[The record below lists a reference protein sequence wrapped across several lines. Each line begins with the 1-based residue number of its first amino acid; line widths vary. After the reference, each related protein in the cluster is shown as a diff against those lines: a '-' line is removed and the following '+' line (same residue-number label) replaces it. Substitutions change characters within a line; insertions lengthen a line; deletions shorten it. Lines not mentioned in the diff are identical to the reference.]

1 MDMKKYIMI
10 IAAAILLTACDDTMG
25 EALSVRSL
33 ETIRLTA
40 NVNSENEMTRASSGD
55 NLQNTQFVSGKQI
68 FVEAYETG
76 QTTAYT
82 SGIYTT
88 GNAGT
93 LTGGLYYPANN
104 SAVDLC
110 AYYPSSITSAST
122 AFSVSND
129 QRTEANYQASDLMYA
144 TKLTNKSSNATH
156 NLTFNH
162 ALTKIVVNIV
172 PGDGMTNADITTYP
186 AVTAVKINGTVLSA
200 QLSIS
205 GGAITASKTATGSA
219 ADINITGTS
228 LSNIGIIVPQTVP
241 AGEFITVIFNSESYT
256 YSLSSATTF
265 EAGKVY
271 TYTMT
276 LDARGIIFGEPTITD
291 WASGNRD
298 MSTSTI
304 ISDWVGS

>member
-1 MDMKKYIMI
+1 MDMKKYITL
-10 IAAAILLTACDDTMG
+10 AAVILLCACDDTTG
-25 EALSVRSL
+25 EGLDVRSL
-33 ETIRLTA
+33 ETIYLTA
-40 NVNSENEMTRASSGD
+40 TVSAGCATTRASAAA
-55 NLQNTQFVSGKQI
+55 NLQNTQFVSGKTI

-76 QTTAYT
+76 QNAAYT

-88 GNAGT
+88 GEAGA
-93 LTGGLYYPANN
+93 LTGSLRYPANN
-104 SAVDLC
+104 GAVDLC

-122 AFSVSND
+122 SFAVSSD

-205 GGAITASKTATGSA
+205 GGAITASKTTTGSA

-241 AGEFITVIFNSESYT
+241 AGTFFTVTYNSENYT
-256 YSLSSATTF
+256 YSLPEAMTF
-265 EAGKVY
+265 QGGKVY
-271 TYTMT
+271 TYTLT
-276 LDARGIIFGEPTITD
+276 LDARGIVFGEPTITD